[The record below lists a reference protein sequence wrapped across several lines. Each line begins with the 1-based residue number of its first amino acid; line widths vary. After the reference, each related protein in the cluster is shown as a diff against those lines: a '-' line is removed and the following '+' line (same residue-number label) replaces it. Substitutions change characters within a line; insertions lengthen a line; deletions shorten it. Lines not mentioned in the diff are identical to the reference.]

1 MVSGCLVCKN
11 FHFYGYLNMTTRCP
25 LCYLRVTSHHVFES
39 FVEWFQ
45 AHARKTVVLGGSSPR
60 TIAVL
65 EDGLDHYGP
74 AVPPKVHGVGA
85 QPDSLVPPGVY
96 SVGTQSGSLLA
107 KPKTTRKSVSIN
119 HQVEYIED
127 YIRNK
132 KGKRKRM
139 EQWPSME
146 IEGDEIKPLKSIL
159 KVGSKQI

>member
-25 LCYLRVTSHHVFES
+25 LCYLRVTGHHVFES

-65 EDGLDHYGP
+65 EDGLDRYGP
-74 AVPPKVHGVGA
+74 AVPPKVHGM
-85 QPDSLVPPGVY
+85 
-96 SVGTQSGSLLA
+96 GTQSGSLLA

-127 YIRNK
+127 YIKNK

-146 IEGDEIKPLKSIL
+146 IEGDEVKPLKSIL